1 MNWSYWE
8 YKSYLSNLDF
18 TVVGSGIV
26 GLSCALELRRRY
38 PSAKILVLEKGVLPM
53 GASTK
58 NAGFACYGSVSELLS
73 DLQTHSEDAVFDLV
87 LKRWEGIQLLRK
99 NLGDEALGYQMLGGH
114 EIFLEEDQESLDQC
128 VESLPRINT
137 LLEPIFG
144 KSPLKEN
151 RNHFGFKGIQDSLI
165 THTFEGQ
172 IDTGKM
178 MQNLIRLVHSNNI
191 PILNKVA
198 VQKFEESGSVVKVKT
213 DQFDFET
220 KKLCLATNGFAAELL
235 EENVK
240 PARAQVLLT
249 TPVPRLEFKGTFHLD
264 SGYYYFR
271 NIDGRILLGGGR
283 NLDFSAEET
292 AEFGLTSRVQSKL
305 EQLLQSV
312 ILPGKSFEIERRW
325 SGIMGV
331 GDQKIP
337 IVKPVSDNVFC
348 AVRLGGM
355 GVAIGSETGKELAE
369 ISS

>member
-1 MNWSYWE
+1 MT
-8 YKSYLSNLDF
+8 L
-18 TVVGSGIV
+18 VVGSGIV
-26 GLSCALELRRRY
+26 GLSCALELRRRN

-58 NAGFACYGSVSELLS
+58 NAGFACYGSISELLS
-73 DLQTHSEDAVFDLV
+73 DLQSHSEEAVYDLV

-99 NLGDEALGYQMLGGH
+99 NLGDEALDFQRLGGH
-114 EIFLEEDQESLDQC
+114 EIFLEEEQENFDQC
-128 VESLPRINT
+128 MESLPKINA

-144 KSPLKEN
+144 RSPLQEN
-151 RNHFGFKGIQDSLI
+151 KNHFGFKGIQNSLI
-165 THTFEGQ
+165 THIFEGQ

-178 MQNLIRLVHSNNI
+178 MQNLIRLVYSNNI
-191 PILNKVA
+191 PILNNVA
-198 VQKFEESGSVVKVKT
+198 VQKFEESGAAVKVQT
-213 DQFDFET
+213 DQFEFET
-220 KKLCLATNGFAAELL
+220 KKLCLATNGFASELIN
-235 EENVK
+235 ENVK

-249 TPVPRLEFKGTFHLD
+249 KPISGLELKGTFHLD

-271 NIDGRILLGGGR
+271 NLDGRILLGGGR
-283 NLDFSAEET
+283 NLDFAAEET
-292 AEFGLTSRVQSKL
+292 AEFGLTSKVQNKL

-312 ILPGKSFEIERRW
+312 IIPGKSFEIERRW

-337 IVKPVSDNVFC
+337 IVKPVSDSVFC

-355 GVAIGSETGKELAE
+355 GVAIGSETGKKLAE